1 MFKKPRLVSKPE
13 VCDRVG
19 KTFPTIWLWMREGK
33 FPLARDCGGK
43 PAWLE
48 SEIDQWIESRPKRQ
62 YKSADA
68 A

>member
-1 MFKKPRLVSKPE
+1 MSKNSRLVSKPE

-19 KTFPTIWLWMREGK
+19 KTYPTIWQWMREGK
-33 FPLARDCGGK
+33 FPLARDCGGQ

-48 SEIDQWIESRPKRQ
+48 SEIDDWINSRPKRQ
-62 YKSADA
+62 YKPVNA

>member
-1 MFKKPRLVSKPE
+1 MSKKPRLVSKPE

-19 KTFPTIWLWMREGK
+19 RTFQTIWLWMKRGD
-33 FPLARDCGGK
+33 FPAARDLGGQ

-48 SEIDQWIESRPKRQ
+48 SEIDEWINSRPLRK
-62 YKSADA
+62 YKKDA